1 MKNKTYNRLVEKARC
16 YRQIIAN
23 QIFVDYLHKRP
34 LDEVCERVKL
44 HAPVIKKLRDQ
55 LERAMRRTYKQNVFV
70 NEQGIKYTP
79 VFEPDDRTGDE
90 TYGYESLEAIE
101 GNLEYISDRFS
112 AEFRLTWLLGVP
124 EKVELLKVKQ

>member
-23 QIFVDYLHKRP
+23 QIFVGYLHKRP

-55 LERAMRRTYKQNVFV
+55 LERDMRRMYKQNVFV
-70 NEQGIKYTP
+70 NEHGVKYTP
-79 VFEPDDRTGDE
+79 VFEPDNRTGDE
-90 TYGYESLEAIE
+90 TYGYESLESIE
-101 GNLEYISDRFS
+101 GNLEYISDRFL
-112 AEFRLTWLLGVP
+112 AEFRLTWLLSVP
-124 EKVELLKVKQ
+124 EKVALLKAKQ